1 MAYTTIDAP
10 TNFFDTLTYT
20 GDGNT
25 NQEVNGLN
33 FTPSYIWIKG
43 RNTAHPHTNIDSVR
57 GGNKY
62 LKANETAAE
71 QTDPT
76 YGWIDSFDSDGFTTQ
91 IGSNSTPW
99 NVNKNG
105 ETYVA
110 WCWKTG
116 TSFSNDASAT
126 GVGDIDSTGSVNTDA
141 GFSIVSYTG
150 NGTSG
155 TEVAHGLGS
164 TPDLYITKSS
174 SYAYGWGVYHK
185 DIANDKGL
193 FLNGTDAQLTGT
205 GFRNSTAPTSSV
217 FTLGGGSQPYR
228 YTSNKSG
235 ETYIGYFFNE
245 VKGYSK
251 FGSYSGNGNA
261 DGTFVYTGFR
271 PAFTILK
278 KSSSSGNRWVI
289 NDSKRSPSNVVNK
302 SLFADSNSADSTTSQ
317 EIDYLSNGFK
327 LRTTSSNH
335 NTSGHTYIYAAFAE
349 SSFVNSSGVPTNAR

>member
-1 MAYTTIDAP
+1 MAIDKP
-10 TNFFDTLTYT
+10 TDHFRTKTYT
-20 GDGNT
+20 G
-25 NQEVNGLN
+25 NGGTQSITFDESDN
-33 FTPSYIWIKG
+33 MQPDWVWIKDRDDG
-43 RNTAHPHTNIDSVR
+43 SSHAITDSVR
-57 GGNKY
+57 GNTKY
-62 LKANETAAE
+62 LMSNDTYQEETL
-71 QTDPT
+71 TDRVT
-76 YGWIDSFDSDGFTTQ
+76 SFDSNGF
-91 IGSNSTPW
+91 SLSSSAA
-99 NVNKNG
+99 VNQSSAGN
-105 ETYVA
+105 VA

-126 GVGDIDSTGSVNTDA
+126 GVGTIDSTGSVNTDA

-164 TPDLYITKSS
+164 TPDLYITKSR

-185 DIANDKGL
+185 DIANDKGF

-251 FGSYSGNGNA
+251 FGSYTGNGNA

-271 PAFTILK
+271 PAWVMLK
-278 KSSSSGNRWVI
+278 RT
-289 NDSKRSPSNVVNK
+289 
-302 SLFADSNSADSTTSQ
+302 DSTSSWYMQDNKRQTFNVLNTPLYADTADAEGASSDRL
-317 EIDYLSNGFK
+317 IDILSNGFK
-327 LRTTSSNH
+327 LRGSSTAINA
-335 NTSGHTYIYAAFAE
+335 SGGSYIYMAFAE
-349 SSFVNSSGVPTNAR
+349 SPFVNSSGVPTNAR